1 MLYMEGFPPSAAL
14 HVAIM
19 EFNSSLLSTSKW
31 SQKPFRILEYMW
43 VADAHAG
50 VAALSDR
57 WCSPGATVT
66 LQSASKVPKL
76 ARIAFD
82 ISQFPFGFP
91 KIWDLTRGG
100 IDLAHE
106 VFCLSC
112 HFQFRAYLGPTAV
125 SLNRAPLVV
134 QRCQV
139 IPFLLTRIW
148 PASVVVLLSI
158 AFAVGLPG
166 HEHWVGRLCWNKLLT
181 ESGRRNAGYA

>member
-31 SQKPFRILEYMW
+31 SQKPFTILEYMW

-57 WCSPGATVT
+57 WCSTGATVT

-76 ARIAFD
+76 ARVAFA

-112 HFQFRAYLGPTAV
+112 HFQFVESVPWTHSSFVESRTFGCAEMSGNTLPSHAHLACQCFHAAFHSFRGGP
-125 SLNRAPLVV
+125 SRP
-134 QRCQV
+134 
-139 IPFLLTRIW
+139 
-148 PASVVVLLSI
+148 
-158 AFAVGLPG
+158 
-166 HEHWVGRLCWNKLLT
+166 
-181 ESGRRNAGYA
+181 